1 MQRLFWIVQ
10 TCLGITA
17 VLNEERE
24 GLREGA
30 RMMEAKAGCCA
41 LRTRPSFTA
50 REQEHPPEAEKS
62 RTEIVLSKPG

>member
-24 GLREGA
+24 ELREGA
-30 RMMEAKAGCCA
+30 RMMEAGCCA

-50 REQEHPPEAEKS
+50 MEQEHPPEAGKS
-62 RTEIVLSKPG
+62 RTEIVLSKPR